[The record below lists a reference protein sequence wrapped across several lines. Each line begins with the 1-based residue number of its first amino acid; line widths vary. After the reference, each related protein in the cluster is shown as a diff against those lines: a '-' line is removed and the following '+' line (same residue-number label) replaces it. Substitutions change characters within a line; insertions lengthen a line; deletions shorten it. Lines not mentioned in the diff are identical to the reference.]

1 MKQILII
8 LLLLSTQIIKS
19 QNVMSNRTVFDNFV
33 MQINE
38 HNIEGIANYLSDT
51 HVFTDADGNKIEG
64 KENVKAVWEK
74 YFKMFPDYKITIADV
89 MENGSAVFMAS
100 GNVEFAIGGITIPA
114 AWKAEINNGKIDS
127 WQMFADVT
135 APSGDI
141 NKTTQGSEDENKI
154 LGFGGVFFK
163 AKDAK
168 TLCEWYNT
176 HLGTTFGKE
185 RYMNFKWRKREDPNA
200 KATTT
205 FGIFSAK
212 SKYFDPSTKE
222 FMFNFRVKNL
232 KGMIEKLKSEGVT
245 VVGDIQEF
253 DYGSFGWILDPEGN
267 KIELWEPNDS
277 VLEKYEDSK

>member
-1 MKQILII
+1 MKLILVI

-19 QNVMSNRTVFDNFV
+19 QNVMSNRTVFENFV

-38 HNIEGIANYLSDT
+38 HNAEGIANYLSDS
-51 HVFTDADGNKIEG
+51 HVYTDAQGKKLEG
-64 KENVKAVWEK
+64 KDNVKAAWEK
-74 YFKMFPDYKITIADV
+74 YFKMYLEYKITITDI
-89 MENGSAVFMAS
+89 MENGAVFMAS
-100 GNVEFAIGGITIPA
+100 GTVEFSIGSTVIPA

-127 WQMFADVT
+127 WQMFADIT
-135 APSGDI
+135 APS
-141 NKTTQGSEDENKI
+141 NEMTKTSQGVEEENKV

-168 TLCEWYNT
+168 ALCEWYNT
-176 HLGTTFGKE
+176 HLGTSFGKE
-185 RYMNFKWRKREDPNA
+185 QYMNFKWRKSNDPNA

-212 SKYFDPSTKE
+212 TKYFDPSTKD

-232 KGMIEKLKSEGVT
+232 KGLIEKLKSEGVT

-253 DYGSFGWILDPEGN
+253 DYGNFGWIVDMEGN

>member
-74 YFKMFPDYKITIADV
+74 YFKMFPDYNITIADV
-89 MENGSAVFMAS
+89 MENGGAVFMAS

-114 AWKAEINNGKIDS
+114 AWKAEINNGKIDT

-135 APSGDI
+135 APAGDI

-168 TLCEWYNT
+168 KLCEWYNT
-176 HLGTTFGKE
+176 HLGTSFGKE
-185 RYMNFKWRKREDPNA
+185 QYMNFKWRKREDPNA

-212 SKYFDPSTKE
+212 TKYFDPSTKE